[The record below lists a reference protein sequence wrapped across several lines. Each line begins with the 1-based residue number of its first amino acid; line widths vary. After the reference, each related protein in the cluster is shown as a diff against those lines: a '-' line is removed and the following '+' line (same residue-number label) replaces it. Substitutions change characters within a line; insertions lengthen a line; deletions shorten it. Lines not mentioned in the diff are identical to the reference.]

1 MKKKIDSIIFDLDG
15 TIIDSGP
22 DLLDSLNFVLKK
34 KKLPSISNKVIGN
47 LVGGGASAMIKKGYE
62 YIGKKI
68 DDREVKELVEVFL
81 EYYFQNCSKKTTI
94 YDGIQDFIIEMKKKN
109 FKIGLCTNKKQ
120 YLTEKILN
128 DFKINKYFDAIVGS
142 SIDIK
147 LKPDTEMLELCLN
160 KLNSIPQ
167 NSVMVGDSEN
177 DVIPANKLNMTSIF
191 VTYGYGNLKEKI
203 RPDFTINKINLLK
216 DFLVI

>member
-81 EYYFQNCSKKTTI
+81 EYYFKNCSKKTTI
-94 YDGIQDFIIEMKKKN
+94 FSGIKDFIIYMKNKN
-109 FKIGLCTNKKQ
+109 LKIGLCTNKKQ
-120 YLTEKILN
+120 YLTEKILE
-128 DFKINKYFDAIVGS
+128 DLKIHKYFDAIVGS

>member
-1 MKKKIDSIIFDLDG
+1 
-15 TIIDSGP
+15 
-22 DLLDSLNFVLKK
+22 
-34 KKLPSISNKVIGN
+34 
-47 LVGGGASAMIKKGYE
+47 MIKKGYE